1 MRSRA
6 SGRVVSEL
14 IASEGIASGR
24 VVSELIANEGIVSE
38 ADSKWGWLQ
47 VSWYQMIVFKLNC
60 KPNIEYKSMQKEI
73 IFYFLLALFGNFR
86 SLLNCY
92 F

>member
-24 VVSELIANEGIVSE
+24 VVSELIANEGIASE
-38 ADSKWGWLQ
+38 ADSK
-47 VSWYQMIVFKLNC
+47 
-60 KPNIEYKSMQKEI
+60 
-73 IFYFLLALFGNFR
+73 
-86 SLLNCY
+86 
-92 F
+92 